1 MGVATFGLTALGVAT
16 LGDAALGVATFGL
29 AILGVA
35 GVGVATC
42 GLGLLMSETGHGK
55 KRKADEIDPQT
66 VDVPAKIHINRHHP
80 RFRDYY

>member
-1 MGVATFGLTALGVAT
+1 MYCSIVKPVMKFIV
-16 LGDAALGVATFGL
+16 
-29 AILGVA
+29 
-35 GVGVATC
+35 
-42 GLGLLMSETGHGK
+42 LLISETGHGK